1 MLFLYKFSVILMF
14 LSLFL
19 VFANV
24 CNGTL
29 DNDEGQNGSQKYRV
43 DGTVSVP
50 FTVDQSWTANTRV
63 IVDGG
68 QRVAFLRFALI
79 YLHYSSELRPV
90 TAPHA
95 VFRSFT
101 LNLGKVL
108 ITCHREDGCRSIGLC
123 IRWINNC
130 IIAIIVRYLKLQYFG
145 IIVILLFYRHCWQLE
160 VSDGY
165 NVDMTL

>member
-1 MLFLYKFSVILMF
+1 MLFLYKFSVILVF

-90 TAPHA
+90 TAPTLFFEVLLSTLGRSSSHA
-95 VFRSFT
+95 IERT
-101 LNLGKVL
+101 
-108 ITCHREDGCRSIGLC
+108 DAGL
-123 IRWINNC
+123 
-130 IIAIIVRYLKLQYFG
+130 
-145 IIVILLFYRHCWQLE
+145 
-160 VSDGY
+160 
-165 NVDMTL
+165 